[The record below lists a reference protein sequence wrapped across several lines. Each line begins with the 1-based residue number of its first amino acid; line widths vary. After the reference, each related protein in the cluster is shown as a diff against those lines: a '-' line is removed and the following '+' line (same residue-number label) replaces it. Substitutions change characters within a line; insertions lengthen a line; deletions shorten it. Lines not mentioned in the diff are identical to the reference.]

1 MAGCAAGELLAAHV
15 TGSTMPDY
23 APWFLLER
31 YDDPEYRELLEHWDA
46 SGQL

>member
-1 MAGCAAGELLAAHV
+1 MVATGSGELLAAHV
-15 TGSTMPDY
+15 TGNELPSY

-31 YDDPEYRELLEHWDA
+31 YERPDYQKLLEDWDE